1 MQSTGAIAMS
11 IELNGKPGANFWIIG
26 AAALVW
32 NLIGLVF
39 YFGHVTLSPEALAK
53 LPEAQQDFLTSTPTW
68 ATAAFAT
75 GVNAGVLASFLLL
88 LRKAWAVPVFAVSL
102 AGIVLQDF
110 DAFVLRGGFAVV
122 GVNGVIIPSMVLV
135 IAVLLLWYA
144 RAAKARNWLA

>member
-39 YFGHVTLSPEALAK
+39 YFGHVTLSPDALAK

-75 GVNAGVLASFLLL
+75 GVNAGVLASLLLL
-88 LRKAWAVPVFAVSL
+88 LRKAWAVPLFVLSL
-102 AGIVLQDF
+102 IGIVVQDLH
-110 DAFVLRGGFAVV
+110 AFVLNSGLEVWGTEGIYLPLIVIVVAIALVVYSRGAKRKR
-122 GVNGVIIPSMVLV
+122 
-135 IAVLLLWYA
+135 LLT
-144 RAAKARNWLA
+144 